1 LVIEFIDK
9 FYDKYDVVSDLRK
22 YLPLFSKD
30 MDAPALAFFIKT
42 ERLRLVEEAEESKNQ
57 NGTTG
62 RNSVDDYSSSSNSS
76 SGEERKV
83 PVADTEQPVSLKLLR
98 WRFVHHKLN
107 RALGMY
113 DFVP

>member
-1 LVIEFIDK
+1 MVIEFIDK

-62 RNSVDDYSSSSNSS
+62 RNSVDDFSSLSNSS
-76 SGEERKV
+76 F
-83 PVADTEQPVSLKLLR
+83 LLLLDN
-98 WRFVHHKLN
+98 KEGLN
-107 RALGMY
+107 YYYSATLQIY
-113 DFVP
+113 FIFSA